1 MQSIKTT
8 ENNEKETDNRN
19 YEIQT
24 SPHIHCIGRV
34 YLQLEVSLQKRK
46 RIVNCFVAFG
56 LQS

>member
-24 SPHIHCIGRV
+24 PHIHCIGRV
-34 YLQLEVSLQKRK
+34 YLHIEYLYKREKESLT
-46 RIVNCFVAFG
+46 FLAFG
-56 LQS
+56 HR